1 MYHNL
6 LLIFHYQVRL
16 KVPHGVSCKLDLVR
30 FILFVKTLLT
40 RPHRLS
46 FGPSIT
52 GRGVL
57 FSRDCKWF
65 KINCDNIVTISCLT
79 RQCNFSNGHL
89 ISHIAH
95 CWSLNGQY
103 ASKKVATWNEC
114 PSCAWCRVQMASI
127 SISGPGF
134 IFTVTCNIVT
144 CWGDARRNDWSALWQ
159 CNWAFKTLQT
169 I

>member
-1 MYHNL
+1 MVYLVNWILWDLFYL
-6 LLIFHYQVRL
+6 LKH
-16 KVPHGVSCKLDLVR
+16 SWLDRTGWALVR
-30 FILFVKTLLT
+30 PLLGGEFYF
-40 RPHRLS
+40 HE
-46 FGPSIT
+46 I
-52 GRGVL
+52 V
-57 FSRDCKWF
+57 KWF

-134 IFTVTCNIVT
+134 IYTVTCNIVT